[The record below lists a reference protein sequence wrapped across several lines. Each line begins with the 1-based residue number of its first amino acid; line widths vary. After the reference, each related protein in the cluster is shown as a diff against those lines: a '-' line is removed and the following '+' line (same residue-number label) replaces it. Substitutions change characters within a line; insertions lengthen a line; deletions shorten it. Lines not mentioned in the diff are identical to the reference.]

1 MGLDG
6 WRWVAPMVLCSIGQV
21 ACVKRD
27 LLHRRPCWGWWLGP
41 TCQGTAWRII
51 PLSKW
56 LISMVIVSLQDL
68 GLWDP
73 FQMAIHGLYMR
84 VDNYLLTVMILQV
97 LSAGVS
103 LMNLTGANGR
113 EWQKSTCSHSA
124 LKKNCVNGSCFFK
137 PIIPRE
143 LSSYGLI
150 PSLPNTCWEGQ
161 F

>member
-27 LLHRRPCWGWWLGP
+27 LLHRRPCWGWWLWP

-84 VDNYLLTVMILQV
+84 VDNYLLTVMILQN
-97 LSAGVS
+97 AFCRVS
-103 LMNLTGANGR
+103 LINLTGAGMYR
-113 EWQKSTCSHSA
+113 AASKKSTCSHSA
-124 LKKNCVNGSCFFK
+124 FKKLSYQGSFK
-137 PIIPRE
+137 AIVWSLAFQIPAE
-143 LSSYGLI
+143 KV
-150 PSLPNTCWEGQ
+150 